1 MVLPHTVFFP
11 HNLIP
16 LHIFEPRYREMLGQA
31 LETDRM
37 FAVSLAQMDQ
47 DHFAP
52 SPVGGI
58 GLIRA
63 CVQNPDGTSNLV
75 LQGLARVHFA
85 EYLQKTPYYIG
96 RVELLPED
104 PDEETRAINTLS
116 SSIISQIDAICRN
129 NPEPVCEIHNFL
141 SGIKDGNLL
150 ADIVAGTFLKRVAR
164 RQLILETTSTLQ
176 RLHLISSGL
185 REEYP
190 AS

>member
-16 LHIFEPRYREMLGQA
+16 LHIFEPRYREMLDQA
-31 LETDRM
+31 LQTDRV

-47 DHFAP
+47 DPFAP

-75 LQGLARVHFA
+75 LQGLARVRFT
-85 EYLQKTPYYIG
+85 EYIQKNPYYIG
-96 RVELLPED
+96 RVELVPEEAD
-104 PDEETRAINTLS
+104 AKKREITVLS

-176 RLHLISSGL
+176 RLHLICSGL